1 MSSLFCKKDYLQSAG
16 KQAIAYFGRIW
27 RREPISLN
35 PKYPPKEEQIGE
47 TADYQ
52 EWIRLCDTIT
62 EGDIDS
68 LKKKLMNLK

>member
-1 MSSLFCKKDYLQSAG
+1 MEG
-16 KQAIAYFGRIW
+16 FGG
-27 RREPISLN
+27 EKPFLN
-35 PKYPPKEEQIGE
+35 PKFPPKEEQVGE

-68 LKKKLMNLK
+68 FKKEADELSKALDFGGYAGF